1 MIDEEIGNRN
11 KKGDWK
17 PSYLFSYGPLFEL
30 PFRPL
35 TIIKWIFSNPGYI
48 LPWLFFYGLI
58 GLIVYLFFTP
68 NPVSGDVSVV
78 TDVQDIK
85 RSVRN
90 LVMTSRFDRPFHP
103 EINSH
108 VRDLL
113 FERFTPITFNL
124 LRQRIETILEN
135 YEPRVRVTDIQIDDS
150 GQMMDN
156 NELNVRVFFTLK
168 NKPQTESV
176 DIMLERVR

>member
-1 MIDEEIGNRN
+1 MA
-11 KKGDWK
+11 
-17 PSYLFSYGPLFEL
+17 
-30 PFRPL
+30 RPPQQL
-35 TIIKWIFSNPGYI
+35 NPGMLGADSVNNSDADTFIYRD
-48 LPWLFFYGLI
+48 LS
-58 GLIVYLFFTP
+58 LFFTP
-68 NPVSGDVSVV
+68 NPVSGDVSMV

-135 YEPRVRVTDIQIDDS
+135 YEPRVRVTDIQIEDS